1 MNTKKTISKEETL
14 IEALPYIQR
23 YEGKTFVVKYGGAAM
38 TDTAVREEFARDV
51 TLLQK
56 IGIQIVLVHG
66 GGPGITELEE
76 KLGTKSKFV
85 GGLRYTSEETL
96 RSVLMSLAGL
106 TNKELVHHLIRCGAN
121 AIGLSGIDGALL
133 TAKKQEINGDDLG
146 YVGTVTNVNATIL
159 KDMLAKKVIPVI
171 APVALG
177 TDDELLNVNADEAA
191 AAIAAAL
198 GAEKLFFL
206 SDTDGV
212 MLDGELIPTLT
223 RSRAEQYINTGVIT
237 KGMIPKVQSG
247 FRALLGGVK
256 KVHVIGGA
264 SHSLLLEIFTHE
276 GVGTQII
283 NDESPV
289 LTELESEISGTAQ
302 SLLDFKGL
310 NKQKLLQLFKVADI
324 LHENKNIKPLAGK
337 SIAILFQKP
346 SLRTRVSFEVGVAEL
361 GGTPVVLG
369 NETIGL
375 GSREAV
381 SDVAKVLER
390 YSDAI
395 VARVFGHDILEG
407 FASATNVP
415 IVNALSDM
423 LHPCQILADAYTL
436 YRHGK
441 FREGMKIAF
450 IGDGNNVANSWIELA
465 EIYPIDLFI
474 ACPKGF
480 EPPVEKFL
488 SANALG
494 SVTITHDPKEA
505 VKKADVIYTDVWTSM
520 GQEEEYNERLKAF
533 EGFQVTKA
541 FLHLAHADCV
551 VMHCLPAHRGEEI
564 TDEVLDSAHSIVF
577 DQAENRLH
585 IQKAV
590 LAMFIA
596 PQQMKALLGEE
607 ISFTKYEQTTAAIS
621 RQGDHLPQKHRASGR
636 IA

>member
-1 MNTKKTISKEETL
+1 MNTETYLSKEETL

-38 TDTAVREEFARDV
+38 TDAAVREEFARDV

-56 IGIQIVLVHG
+56 IGIRIVLVHG
-66 GGPGITELEE
+66 GGPAITELEQ

-85 GGLRYTSEETL
+85 GGLRYTDKDTL

-106 TNKELVHHLIRCGAN
+106 TNKELVHHLIRSGAN
-121 AIGLSGIDGALL
+121 AIGLSGIDGTLL
-133 TAKKQEINGDDLG
+133 VAKKQTTSGADLG
-146 YVGTVTNVNATIL
+146 YVGTVTNVNVEIL
-159 KDMLAKKVIPVI
+159 EDMLAKKIIPVI

-177 TDDELLNVNADEAA
+177 ADDDLLNVNADEAA

-206 SDTDGV
+206 SDTNGV
-212 MLDGELIPTLT
+212 ILDDELVPTLT
-223 RSRAEQYINTGVIT
+223 RSRAEQYIKKGVIT
-237 KGMIPKVQSG
+237 KGMIPKVHSG
-247 FRALLGGVK
+247 FRALDGSVK
-256 KVHVIGGA
+256 KVHIIGGA

-283 NDESPV
+283 NDESPAAITV
-289 LTELESEISGTAQ
+289 HKKSSGEKVV

-310 NKQKLLQLFKVADI
+310 DKEKLFQLFYLADALQENKQL
-324 LHENKNIKPLAGK
+324 KPLAGK

-369 NETIGL
+369 NETVGL
-375 GSREAV
+375 GSRESVA
-381 SDVAKVLER
+381 DVARVLER

-395 VARVFGHDILEG
+395 VARVFGHNILEE
-407 FASATNVP
+407 FAAVTNIP
-415 IVNALSDM
+415 IVNALSDL

-441 FREGMKIAF
+441 LHEGMKVAF

-465 EIYPIDLFI
+465 QIFPIDLFI

-480 EPPVEKFL
+480 EPAVKQFIG
-488 SANALG
+488 ADAAG
-494 SVTITHDPKEA
+494 SITITNDPKA
-505 VKKADVIYTDVWTSM
+505 AAQSADAIYTDVWTSM
-520 GQEEEYNERLKAF
+520 GQEEEYEKRINAF
-533 EGFQVTKA
+533 AGFQITQE
-541 FLHLAHADCV
+541 LLSLAKNDCA

-564 TDEVLDSAHSIVF
+564 TSEVLDSENSIVF

-590 LAMFIA
+590 LTWLLA
-596 PQQMKALLGEE
+596 PQMMGKNDGSHTQK
-607 ISFTKYEQTTAAIS
+607 IYEQTTTAFS
-621 RQGDHLPQKHRASGR
+621 DQGDHLSQKHRSSGR
-636 IA
+636 TA